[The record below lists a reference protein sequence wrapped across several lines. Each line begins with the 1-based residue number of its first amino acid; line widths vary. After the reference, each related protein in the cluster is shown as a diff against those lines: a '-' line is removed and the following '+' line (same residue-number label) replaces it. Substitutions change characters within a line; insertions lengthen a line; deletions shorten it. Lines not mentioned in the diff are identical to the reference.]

1 MKRIL
6 YFVAMSA
13 LLITFSGIAFA
24 NVSDRPDFDVLI
36 KKVQE
41 ATDPQDI
48 TLNLKTKVQTGVIDM
63 PAQKFKANTT
73 VEYAL
78 PDKCRITAKLS
89 NGETNVQ
96 IINGN
101 KGWELKDGKVRVIS
115 GEELNYLIFNT
126 RLDSFRANWKTLFSK
141 ITFEKDQKVSDRDCY
156 VLKCTPAKEF
166 GIDTTVVFY
175 VDKKDFLIRKTEMS
189 AYSQAGVL
197 REVVVVNEYKKMDK
211 VMVPVV
217 TQTDILGA
225 KIVYVI
231 TSVEFNSKLSD
242 SLFEPPVQ
250 K

>member
-1 MKRIL
+1 MKTPAFITSVL
-6 YFVAMSA
+6 T
-13 LLITFSGIAFA
+13 LLIAFSFNAFS
-24 NVSDRPDFDVLI
+24 NVSTNPDLEEI
-36 KKVQE
+36 ISKVQS
-41 ATDPQDI
+41 ATDPHDI

-89 NGETNVQ
+89 NGETTVQ
-96 IINGN
+96 IVNGN
-101 KGWELKDGKVRVIS
+101 RGWELKDGKVRVIS

-141 ITFEKDQKVSDRDCY
+141 ITFEKEQKVNDRECY
-156 VLKCTPAKEF
+156 VLNCIPVKEF
-166 GIDTTVVFY
+166 EISTSVVFY

-189 AYSQAGVL
+189 AYSQAGIL
-197 REVVVVNEYKKMDK
+197 RESVVVNDYKEMDK
-211 VMVPVV
+211 VMVPLV

-225 KIVYVI
+225 KIVYII
-231 TSVEFNSKLSD
+231 TSIEFNPKLDD
-242 SLFEPPVQ
+242 SLFEPPV